1 MFYPIGDD
9 QVKNGYKPIFTYL
22 LILTNVVLFF
32 YQLTL
37 TDEQLS
43 FWFRE
48 YGATPTLVLH
58 GQNLKSLVTGMFL
71 HGGLIHL
78 ALNMYSLYAI
88 GPLVERVY
96 GKAKYIAIYFIAG
109 IASSLFSYIFSDSIS
124 IGASGAIF
132 GILGATLVFAITIR
146 KTVGKDF
153 YNNILQVMVVNLI
166 IGFSIPNIDNFG
178 HIGGML
184 GGIIMGKTFEI
195 YRKK

>member
-1 MFYPIGDD
+1 MERREFP
-9 QVKNGYKPIFTYL
+9 QKPWVTYIIMGVNIL
-22 LILTNVVLFF
+22 IYILTAYLSKDAMNSNIYVLVDLGAKVNVLI
-32 YQLTL
+32 
-37 TDEQLS
+37 S
-43 FWFRE
+43 SGE
-48 YGATPTLVLH
+48 YYRLITC
-58 GQNLKSLVTGMFL
+58 MFL

-109 IASSLFSYIFSDSIS
+109 IASSLLSYIFSDSIS